1 VCTKRTGAYL
11 LPHAGPFQDLVY
23 IQPEVLSEMRK
34 GKNKIACHT
43 TFVRAVKSRG
53 PENWRI
59 TDQEIKVTLLRSFYS
74 ARQWLRKKMPSKSSD
89 ILISSNSVDK
99 MQGILKMM
107 EHKIASF
114 PRRILDDKPG
124 GVSKTTASYRIDSSR
139 SILTSSKS
147 HPRAVSDD
155 SLQALSRTKEA
166 MTMGDINNDI

>member
-43 TFVRAVKSRG
+43 AFVRAVKSRG
-53 PENWRI
+53 PQNWRI

-74 ARQWLRKKMPSKSSD
+74 ARQWLRKKMPSKRSD

-99 MQGILKMM
+99 MQGILMMM

-124 GVSKTTASYRIDSSR
+124 GVSKTTASYGIDSSR

-155 SLQALSRTKEA
+155 SLQALSRIKEA